1 MSRNIIIGF
10 DRPLRP
16 HWIYESLLLARPAQ
30 RLAELYAPFEQIVR
44 ELTGR
49 EGKRKVRT
57 VLFRCFLRDEQN
69 KARVRPNLVLKDLS
83 LQYGLDFMTPIYLFY
98 LVARTEVLRRISD
111 HIFRLYDYG
120 SEIKLGFLKAKMVES
135 FGERDVVLRSAR
147 AFIQTLEHFG
157 VVARLD
163 GRLILYRKLPVSEE
177 QAIIMLQLFAAD
189 ILHSPQISLHHLPA
203 AVFNFFDLPDLRTV
217 AQKYNGELWDYQY
230 RMVDAYLVL
239 HSGDF
244 PER

>member
-1 MSRNIIIGF
+1 MVRDTVIGF

-16 HWIYESLLLARPAQ
+16 HWIYECLLLAKPGQ
-30 RLAELYAPFEQIVR
+30 RLTELNSPFEQIAR

-69 KARVRPNLVLKDLS
+69 RTRVRSNLVLKDLS
-83 LQYGLDFMTPIYLFY
+83 LQYGLAFMTPVYLFY

-120 SEIKLGFLKAKMVES
+120 CEIKTGFLKAKMVES
-135 FGERDVVLRSAR
+135 FGERDVVLRSTG

-157 VVARLD
+157 VVARLY
-163 GRLILYRKLPVSEE
+163 GRPVLYRRLPVSEE
-177 QAIIMLQLFAAD
+177 QVRIMLQLFAREVLEA
-189 ILHSPQISLHHLPA
+189 PQISLTNLPR
-203 AVFNFFDLPDLRTV
+203 AVFNFFALPDLRVV
-217 AQKYNGELWDYQY
+217 AQKYNGQLWDYQH
-230 RMVDAYLVL
+230 RMADDYLIMYQ
-239 HSGDF
+239 
-244 PER
+244 